1 MLVMNSTEPIL
12 ERALLNPQPNT
23 NEYYDAI
30 KIFVAI
36 CEFLDPYDL
45 LKLECVCKKFKDYL
59 RSKDSEAIEL
69 LWKHSRNTYTPFN
82 DYEVLTGMSERDY
95 TKLLCIKNGCQR
107 CGRGR
112 NNIYNNTYN
121 SDNVCVYFIP
131 KEQKFIEQIPNV
143 RKETLK
149 AIPTV
154 SHKDPLGKGEKQYWI
169 STYFKVDQILSKLS
183 AREKIEFLMDKEDE
197 SKFLIEEDRKQT
209 DELILQLATRLSE
222 NSNLY
227 TFFDEY
233 QHSSYMANDESDLL
247 MIGMNLQYT

>member
-45 LKLECVCKKFKDYL
+45 LKLECVCKKFRDYL
-59 RSKDSEAIEL
+59 RSKDNEAIEL

-107 CGRGR
+107 CERLCKTCLTE
-112 NNIYNNTYN
+112 NIMR
-121 SDNVCVYFIP
+121 
-131 KEQKFIEQIPNV
+131 QIPNV

-183 AREKIEFLMDKEDE
+183 ASEKIEFLMDKEDE